1 MHQDRV
7 NKVVLLVLVL
17 AVSLLFLG
25 MIRQYL
31 MPLFMAALF
40 SALLSPAYRRLRDR
54 LGGRSVL
61 ASVLIVVAVFTL
73 ILVPLTILTGIV
85 VGQAVS
91 VSQSATPWIQDLVKQ
106 PLPLQQYLEKI
117 PFHKQLMPYREQ
129 ILGTLGEAVGAVS
142 GFFINSLS
150 SVAKMTLNALLGI
163 VIMLYSMFFLLISGS
178 VLLRKI
184 LFFLPLCDA
193 DEQLLLHRFTSVTAA
208 TLKGTM
214 IIGLLQGTICGV
226 GFAIAGIEGAVFWA
240 TVMAVLSLIP
250 VLGTGLVWGPALVV
264 LLAQGHYGGAL
275 VLLGVCGGIAGNI
288 DNVLRPQLVGKDTQ
302 MHHLFVLFSTLGG
315 IGMFGILGIIVG
327 PIIAALFITL
337 WELYGRA
344 FGAYLPVVNLL
355 AGGERQ
361 PERPSQQA
369 VAVTPAA
376 PAGKPEQAVTAP
388 AADRRSKTRKPG
400 TRGRKRRRR

>member
-337 WELYGRA
+337 
-344 FGAYLPVVNLL
+344 
-355 AGGERQ
+355 
-361 PERPSQQA
+361 
-369 VAVTPAA
+369 
-376 PAGKPEQAVTAP
+376 
-388 AADRRSKTRKPG
+388 
-400 TRGRKRRRR
+400 

>member
-250 VLGTGLVWGPALVV
+250 VLGTGLV
-264 LLAQGHYGGAL
+264 
-275 VLLGVCGGIAGNI
+275 
-288 DNVLRPQLVGKDTQ
+288 
-302 MHHLFVLFSTLGG
+302 
-315 IGMFGILGIIVG
+315 
-327 PIIAALFITL
+327 
-337 WELYGRA
+337 
-344 FGAYLPVVNLL
+344 
-355 AGGERQ
+355 
-361 PERPSQQA
+361 
-369 VAVTPAA
+369 
-376 PAGKPEQAVTAP
+376 
-388 AADRRSKTRKPG
+388 
-400 TRGRKRRRR
+400 

>member
-40 SALLSPAYRRLRDR
+40 SALLSPAYWRLRDR

-361 PERPSQQA
+361 PERPSPQA

-388 AADRRSKTRKPG
+388 AADRRSKTGKPG